1 MRIAKAQAIDMLQM
15 ENAKLAQQVTRCVQQ
30 RGKLANFTMGELR
43 GKSASSARETIR
55 MRAAI
60 LEAHKSFYD
69 RLLAANNK
77 NKSLV
82 AALPE
87 TSSGV
92 LDTDEATRRRDA
104 ARQQIS
110 VLESQRAQALRS
122 ARSINETICR
132 AVEGSAGVVGG
143 TVATLT
149 NLDAIGGYYDVLIEA
164 QRNIVRLN
172 ERILEKAERYDRES
186 SDAYRAVDTSAL
198 GRSVESSKS
207 FLDGKGWGDVSWAL
221 SVGPG
226 TGMLQVRAGKQE
238 HGRAEFEKS
247 LCAKDVVASTYVGDM
262 VAGGVMSGSLL
273 GIHASVQPY
282 NRDSKI
288 DRADDKNPFV
298 GYVAKA
304 EVYGAKGELEGHV
317 GDLAHASME
326 GQVLAGAVSGVLG
339 ASLSLGEKPSAA
351 LEASAVAEGSVIA
364 SEGKASMGVSDY
376 NVNVRG
382 EGKVLTATAGA
393 ALKAG
398 LDGAEARV
406 GAEAYVATGEL
417 SGGLTLFG
425 VRFDAGVEGKIGGA
439 GAAVQA
445 KVSPSSIQGKI
456 GVGLGLGAGVE
467 VNVDWSGAENAWR
480 ALGSNAEEWWNRLGG
495 G

>member
-1 MRIAKAQAIDMLQM
+1 MRIVKAQAIGMLQM

-207 FLDGKGWGDVSWAL
+207 FLAGKGWGDVSWAL
-221 SVGPG
+221 SAGQG

-273 GIHASVQPY
+273 G
-282 NRDSKI
+282 
-288 DRADDKNPFV
+288 
-298 GYVAKA
+298 
-304 EVYGAKGELEGHV
+304 
-317 GDLAHASME
+317 
-326 GQVLAGAVSGVLG
+326 
-339 ASLSLGEKPSAA
+339 
-351 LEASAVAEGSVIA
+351 
-364 SEGKASMGVSDY
+364 
-376 NVNVRG
+376 
-382 EGKVLTATAGA
+382 
-393 ALKAG
+393 
-398 LDGAEARV
+398 
-406 GAEAYVATGEL
+406 
-417 SGGLTLFG
+417 
-425 VRFDAGVEGKIGGA
+425 
-439 GAAVQA
+439 
-445 KVSPSSIQGKI
+445 
-456 GVGLGLGAGVE
+456 
-467 VNVDWSGAENAWR
+467 
-480 ALGSNAEEWWNRLGG
+480 
-495 G
+495 

>member
-1 MRIAKAQAIDMLQM
+1 MRIAKAQTIGTLQM

-30 RGKLANFTMGELR
+30 KGKLANFTVGELR

-69 RLLAANNK
+69 RLLVANNR

-92 LDTDEATRRRDA
+92 LDTDVATRRRDA
-104 ARQQIS
+104 ARQQIG

-132 AVEGSAGVVGG
+132 AFEGSADVVAG
-143 TVATLT
+143 TTTSLA

-172 ERILEKAERYDRES
+172 EEILEKAERYDRES

-207 FLDGKGWGDVSWAL
+207 FLSGKGWGDVSWAL
-221 SVGPG
+221 SAGAG
-226 TGMLQVRAGKQE
+226 MGMLKERAGKRE
-238 HGRAEFEKS
+238 HGKAEFEKS
-247 LCAKDVVASTYVGDM
+247 LCSKSVSASTYVGDM

-273 GIHASVQPY
+273 GVHASVQPY
-282 NRDSKI
+282 NRDSKV
-288 DRADDKNPFV
+288 DRADDKTPFV

-304 EVYGAKGELEGHV
+304 EVYGARGELEGHV

-339 ASLSLGEKPSAA
+339 ASLSLGEKPSAS
-351 LEASAVAEGSVIA
+351 LEASAVAEGAVIA
-364 SEGKASMGVSDY
+364 SEGKARLGVSDY

-382 EGKVLTATAGA
+382 EGKVLTGTAGVTF
-393 ALKAG
+393 KAG
-398 LDGAEARV
+398 LDGAEARA

-417 SGGLTLFG
+417 SGGLTLLG
-425 VRFDAGVEGKIGGA
+425 VRFDAGVEGKVGGA
-439 GAAVQA
+439 GASAQA
-445 KVSPSSIQGKI
+445 RVGPSSIQGKI

-467 VNVDWSGAENAWR
+467 VNVDWSGAENAWH
-480 ALGSNAEEWWNRLGG
+480 ALGRNVEDWWNRLAGG
-495 G
+495 